1 LYHQHK
7 VNKGKSKVKTLIR
20 ILIGM
25 LTNKV
30 SSVNCY
36 DLNLLIIDAVSF
48 KMFDNLKAKFN
59 Q

>member
-1 LYHQHK
+1 